1 MISVPELYQ
10 LRQLAAFAEYG
21 TLSEAAE
28 KLYLSQPAL
37 SRNMR
42 RLEEDIG
49 VPLFIRSK
57 NKLELN
63 ENGKLAAELAVK
75 ALSEIDDIARQVQ
88 SLDRSR
94 RTISLGICAPAPVW
108 KISPL
113 LAQFYPSMTIQ
124 TEAAAEAE
132 LLNGL
137 DSGKYHIAVLH
148 FQPDAEKYASI
159 VCAKENLFFSLPPT
173 HKFADRASLSF
184 ADMDGE
190 NMLLMSDVGFWYDMT
205 LRKMPHSRFLMQSD
219 RYAFNELV
227 AASVLPSFSTDL
239 AKEYLAVNT
248 DRIDI
253 PVADP
258 EARVTYYLVCRKENK
273 KQFERLFRYF
283 I

>member
-75 ALSEIDDIARQVQ
+75 ALSEIDNIARQVQ
-88 SLDRSR
+88 ALDRSR

-148 FQPDAEKYASI
+148 FQPDTEKYASV

-173 HKFADRASLSF
+173 HKFADRTSLSF

-205 LRKMPHSRFLMQSD
+205 LRKMPNSRFLMQND
-219 RYAFNELV
+219 RYTFNELV

-273 KQFERLFRYF
+273 KQLERLFRYF

>member
-42 RLEEDIG
+42 RLEEDID

-63 ENGKLAAELAVK
+63 ENGKLAADLAVK
-75 ALSEIDDIARQVQ
+75 ALSEIDNIARRVQ
-88 SLDRSR
+88 ALDRSR

-137 DSGKYHIAVLH
+137 DSGKYHTAVLH
-148 FQPDAEKYASI
+148 FQPDTEKYASV

-173 HKFADRASLSF
+173 HKFADRTSLSF

-205 LRKMPHSRFLMQSD
+205 LRKMPRSRFLMQND
-219 RYAFNELV
+219 RYTFNELV

>member
-75 ALSEIDDIARQVQ
+75 ALSEIDNIARQVQ
-88 SLDRSR
+88 ALDRSR

-137 DSGKYHIAVLH
+137 DSGKYHIAVLN
-148 FQPDAEKYASI
+148 FQPDAEKYAGT

-173 HKFADRASLSF
+173 HKFADRTSLSF

-205 LRKMPHSRFLMQSD
+205 LRKMPHSRFLMQND
-219 RYAFNELV
+219 RYTFNELV

>member
-1 MISVPELYQ
+1 MPELYQ

-42 RLEEDIG
+42 KLEEDIG

-63 ENGKLAAELAVK
+63 ENGKLAAELSVK
-75 ALSEIDDIARQVQ
+75 ALSQIDDIARQVQ
-88 SLDRSR
+88 ALDRSR

-124 TEAAAEAE
+124 TEAADEAE
-132 LLNGL
+132 LLYGL

-148 FQPDAEKYASI
+148 FQPDAEKYTSI
-159 VCAKENLFFSLPPT
+159 VCAKENLFFSLPST
-173 HKFADRASLSF
+173 HKFADRDSLYFS
-184 ADMDGE
+184 DMDGE

-205 LRKMPHSRFLMQSD
+205 LKKMPHSRFLMQND
-219 RYAFNELV
+219 RYTFNELV
-227 AASVLPSFSTDL
+227 AASVLPSFTTDL

-248 DRIDI
+248 DRTDI

-258 EARVTYYLVCRKENK
+258 EAKVTYYLACRKENK

>member
-37 SRNMR
+37 SRNMC

-63 ENGKLAAELAVK
+63 ENGKLAAELAVN
-75 ALSEIDDIARQVQ
+75 ALSEIDDIAMRVQ
-88 SLDRSR
+88 ALDRSR

-148 FQPDAEKYASI
+148 FQPDAEKYAGI

-173 HKFADRASLSF
+173 HKFADKASLSF

-205 LRKMPHSRFLMQSD
+205 LRKMPHSRFLMQND
-219 RYAFNELV
+219 RYTFNELV
-227 AASVLPSFSTDL
+227 AASVLPSFSTNL

>member
-1 MISVPELYQ
+1 MPELYQ

-42 RLEEDIG
+42 KLEEDMG
-49 VPLFIRSK
+49 VPLFVRSK
-57 NKLELN
+57 NKIELN
-63 ENGKLAAELAVK
+63 ENGRLAAELSVK
-75 ALSEIDDIARQVQ
+75 ALSEIDNIAKQVQ
-88 SLDRSR
+88 ALDRSR
-94 RTISLGICAPAPVW
+94 RTISFGICAPAPVW

-113 LAQFYPSMTIQ
+113 LSQFYPSMTIQ
-124 TEAAAEAE
+124 TETAGENE

-148 FQPDAEKYASI
+148 FQPDDEKYCSV
-159 VCAKENLFFSLPPT
+159 VCGRENLSFSLPPS
-173 HKFADRASLSF
+173 HKFAKKSALSF

-205 LRKMPHSRFLMQSD
+205 LRKMPHSRFLLQSD
-219 RYAFNELV
+219 RYTFNELV
-227 AASVLPSFSTDL
+227 SASVLPSFSTDL
-239 AKEYLAVNT
+239 GKEYLSVNT

-253 PVADP
+253 PITDD
-258 EARVTYYLVCRKENK
+258 EAKVTYYLVCLKENR
-273 KQFERLFRYF
+273 KQFESLFRAF
-283 I
+283 A

>member
-1 MISVPELYQ
+1 MISLPELYQ

-88 SLDRSR
+88 ALERSR

-113 LAQFYPSMTIQ
+113 LTQFYPSMTIQ

-148 FQPDAEKYASI
+148 FQPDGEKYASV

-219 RYAFNELV
+219 RYTFNELV

-248 DRIDI
+248 DRTDI

-273 KQFERLFRYF
+273 KQFDRLFRYF

>member
-42 RLEEDIG
+42 RLEDDMG

-88 SLDRSR
+88 ALDRSR

-173 HKFADRASLSF
+173 HKFADRTSLSF

-205 LRKMPHSRFLMQSD
+205 LRKMPHSRFLMQND
-219 RYAFNELV
+219 RYTFNELV